1 MNNTVTSIDRASL
14 REKHITAFSGVKQ
27 EYGLKIEV
35 MGCVK
40 LLPTRNPSNNVIG
53 ILEFSDQTIPILDS
67 RKNISEEITD
77 LSCIL
82 ILENHIEETSIMTGR
97 LYESSSK
104 VFDLLVEQ
112 MGSPASPNNPQESH
126 KASKGGAVPYS
137 PIFE

>member
-14 REKHITAFSGVKQ
+14 REKHITAFSAVKQ

-35 MGCVK
+35 RGCVK
-40 LLPTRNPSNNVIG
+40 LLPTQNLSNNVIG

-82 ILENHIEETSIMTGR
+82 ILENHIEETTIMTGR

-112 MGSPASPNNPQESH
+112 MDSPAPPNNPQESH
-126 KASKGGAVPYS
+126 KASKEGAVPYS
-137 PIFE
+137 PIC

>member
-14 REKHITAFSGVKQ
+14 REKHITAFSAVKQ

-40 LLPTRNPSNNVIG
+40 LLPTRNLSNNVIG

-82 ILENHIEETSIMTGR
+82 ILENHIEETTIMTGR

-112 MGSPASPNNPQESH
+112 MDSPAPPNNPQESH
-126 KASKGGAVPYS
+126 KASKEGAVPYS
-137 PIFE
+137 PIC